1 MGESEF
7 ELKIEAKTVFGFI
20 FILFGVVVI
29 FFVLMQAFL
38 GVQHITDIVGTELTD
53 IQAFVE
59 VFGWFFMLLIEVL
72 AGFFLAS
79 IGVKIYKK

>member
-20 FILFGVVVI
+20 FILLGVVVI
-29 FFVLMQAFL
+29 FVALVQAFL
-38 GVQHITDIVGTELTD
+38 GVEHITDLIGEISETK
-53 IQAFVE
+53 AMVE

-79 IGVKIYKK
+79 IGAKVYKK